1 MAYVTPGTVAAG
13 DVATAAAWNVLVGN
27 DVAFSPL
34 ATAWVSYTP
43 TIAQGASTNI
53 SKTVTTARY
62 LRVGTLLFV
71 NMYLQITGAGTAN
84 NAITVSL
91 PSGITMSQ
99 NHFFI
104 LGNGQYNDASVQRY
118 PCGPYYQTSTTITMR
133 RTDQAPV
140 DDIGRDP
147 NIAVASGDE
156 IFLSFACEVSP

>member
-34 ATAWVSYTP
+34 AAAWVSYTP
-43 TIAQGASTNI
+43 TLAQGASTNI
-53 SKTVTTARY
+53 SKTINTAKY

-71 NMYLQITGAGTAN
+71 SIYFSVTGTGTAN
-84 NAITVSL
+84 NAITVSV
-91 PSGITMSQ
+91 PSGFTMPGQ
-99 NHFFI
+99 FF
-104 LGNGQYNDASVQRY
+104 LVGQAQYNDASVQRY
-118 PCGPYYQTSTTITMR
+118 PAAPYYQSSTTVSMR
-133 RTDQAPV
+133 RTDQAPG

-156 IFLSFACEVSP
+156 VFMSFACEVNP